1 MAKKTNCTVNG
12 KEYFRICRK
21 VGKRLNKKGLWVDN
35 YKNFYGSCKSEAE
48 ASYQKYMERKEKGIV
63 SDMCTG
69 ELIDEWIESI
79 FKNSSLANGT
89 KYGYIRSYKK
99 HFKKSELAG
108 RMIDDI
114 TPLDLQNYYN
124 KLHDDGVGIGTIKQV
139 NNILKHFYKYAD
151 LNGISRDITASV
163 NIPKDKK
170 KKPDKTAFKIID
182 VWKDEDL
189 KKVISALNGTTL
201 RFLVV
206 LAANTGARFSELLAL
221 TYDDIKDNMLY
232 ISKQVSEKGAD
243 GKAVAPYLD
252 STKSLCSNRV
262 IPLSA
267 AVLMEFEAHKLVHKK
282 EMLANGYRTINI
294 FTTSSGNYYYRRN
307 VSRALK
313 RLYERI
319 GVPYHRFHAYRHTFG
334 TNLSRAGVPIEET
347 CRLMGHENI
356 NVTMKYYINVEA

>member
-1 MAKKTNCTVNG
+1 
-12 KEYFRICRK
+12 
-21 VGKRLNKKGLWVDN
+21 
-35 YKNFYGSCKSEAE
+35 
-48 ASYQKYMERKEKGIV
+48 
-63 SDMCTG
+63 
-69 ELIDEWIESI
+69 
-79 FKNSSLANGT
+79 
-89 KYGYIRSYKK
+89 
-99 HFKKSELAG
+99 
-108 RMIDDI
+108 
-114 TPLDLQNYYN
+114 
-124 KLHDDGVGIGTIKQV
+124 
-139 NNILKHFYKYAD
+139 
-151 LNGISRDITASV
+151 
-163 NIPKDKK
+163 
-170 KKPDKTAFKIID
+170 
-182 VWKDEDL
+182 
-189 KKVISALNGTTL
+189 
-201 RFLVV
+201 
-206 LAANTGARFSELLAL
+206 
-221 TYDDIKDNMLY
+221 MLY

-267 AVLMEFEAHKLVHKK
+267 AVLMEFEAHKRVHKK